1 MDKCYCNNCGNYGHL
16 YKNCRHPILSYGI
29 ILYHKCKETNE
40 IKIVMIERKDS
51 LSYIEFL
58 RGKYSSIYNLDYL
71 KLLFSRMSSTE
82 IERIC
87 NNDFDTL
94 WNDLWIHTE
103 TINYRI
109 KKEYIKSK
117 NSFNNI
123 KKGYKIK
130 DKLINFEYMSN
141 LVENKYTLNE
151 WEIPKGR
158 RNELETN
165 KECAIREF
173 KEETNINESYFNI
186 INNMIPIIEEYQGI
200 NKVRYKHIYY
210 IGEANEEYD
219 LKIDMKNKDQY
230 TEIKDIKWLNEVE
243 AYEKIRDYDVKKKKI
258 IKDFFDFIKN
268 HNVHVTL
275 EK

>member
-109 KKEYIKSK
+109 KKEYMKSK

-210 IGEANEEYD
+210 IGEANEKYD

-230 TEIKDIKWLNEVE
+230 TEIKDIKWLSELE
-243 AYEKIRDYDVKKKKI
+243 AYDKIRDYDVKKKKI

-268 HNVHVTL
+268 HNIHVTL